1 MSKTTKPSRTTEIST
16 QIVVTAP
23 NSQDAQMG
31 QQLTEQYHRATGAI
45 REILIFGSMMVQMKD
60 TLSTRGQGTG
70 NGIKGDGLKGW
81 LECYAPDIS
90 RPTAYRFMELA
101 EGLQKRF
108 ETTDTVFLLSTPVE
122 DLSDAEQAKR
132 KEIDELIEGKSQ
144 RQLYFDFGLNEKK
157 AELTESQIVKV
168 IRSKSPAQKESELRT
183 ALCLKFDA
191 VYKTFGTKE
200 WQILTDDMLRGTV
213 ELFEEFA
220 TDVRAY
226 LAIPKA
232 ERVARKIKALTD
244 K

>member
-1 MSKTTKPSRTTEIST
+1 
-16 QIVVTAP
+16 
-23 NSQDAQMG
+23 MG